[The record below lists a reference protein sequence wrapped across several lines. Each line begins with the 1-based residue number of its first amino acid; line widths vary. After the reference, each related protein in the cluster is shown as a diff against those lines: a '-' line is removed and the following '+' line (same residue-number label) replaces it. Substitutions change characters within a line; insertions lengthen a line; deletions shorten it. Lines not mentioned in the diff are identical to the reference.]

1 VAARRQPFNTCL
13 NLIDIDGA
21 LAPESVKVVR
31 RLSDMRGMYQD
42 QDAVR
47 RLLDEGDPLIYV
59 VYNVDVPEEAG
70 ELQHCTSIVYPG
82 HVGDEFF
89 MTKGHFHSKAGTAE
103 IYLTLRGK
111 GVLLMQTEDGATATL
126 DMFPGSV
133 SYIPP
138 YWAHRSINVGDE
150 PLVFF
155 AVYPGDAGHNYGA
168 IEDKGFAKI
177 VLARGGRPAIVDNPR
192 YDDRR

>member
-1 VAARRQPFNTCL
+1 MAALHQPFNTRL
-13 NLIDIDGA
+13 NMDDGV
-21 LAPESVKVVR
+21 LTPEGVTVVR

-47 RLLDEGDPLIYV
+47 HLLDGGDPLIYIV
-59 VYNVDVPEEAG
+59 HNVEVPEEVG

-82 HVGDEFF
+82 RVGDEFF

-111 GVLLMQTEDGATATL
+111 GILLMQTEDGTAATL

-155 AVYPGDAGHNYGA
+155 AVYPGDAGHNYGV
-168 IEDKGFAKI
+168 IEDKGFAKV
-177 VLARGGRPAIVDNPR
+177 VLARDDRPAVVDNPR
-192 YDDRR
+192 YDRRCV

>member
-1 VAARRQPFNTCL
+1 MAALRQPFNTHL
-13 NLIDIDGA
+13 NLGDGV
-21 LAPESVKVVR
+21 LTPEGVKVVR

-42 QDAVR
+42 QSAVQH
-47 RLLDEGDPLIYV
+47 LLDGGDPLIYV
-59 VYNVDVPEEAG
+59 VHNVEVPEEAG

-82 HVGDEFF
+82 RVGDEFF
-89 MTKGHFHSKAGTAE
+89 MTKGHFHSRAGTAE

-111 GVLLMQTEDGATATL
+111 GILLMQTQDGTTATL
-126 DMFPGSV
+126 DTFPGSV

-155 AVYPGDAGHNYGA
+155 AVYPGDAGHNYGV
-168 IEDKGFAKI
+168 IEEKGFAKV
-177 VLARGGRPAIVDNPR
+177 VLAQGDGPVVVDNPR
-192 YDDRR
+192 YDHRRA